1 MTRML
6 KYLKKSW
13 PALLLVIAMLAVQ
26 AMCELALPGYTARI
40 VNVGIQ
46 QQGIENSAP
55 LVLRAT
61 EMEALSYYML
71 STDYNDKVLPNYEQL
86 HIKEGTKYPLQA
98 AETLYELKKP
108 DAKTQV
114 ELDSIFSRAFM
125 IRMIAEGKIPE
136 SLSDTG
142 FGSMPADAFQLLASL
157 PNLSVKMRDAVL
169 NIARDQ
175 MAAIPDMALLQ
186 VSISYLQT
194 EYQAIGL
201 NNASL
206 QSGYIL
212 QAGLKMLGVALA
224 AMAAS
229 VIVGFLGSRISA
241 TLGRD
246 LRSRVFTKVVSFSQ
260 KEMDSF
266 STASL
271 ITRSTN
277 DIQQV
282 QTVMVF
288 LLRMV
293 IFAPIMGFGG
303 VFQVLRTNVSMTW
316 IIALAVGLLL
326 TLVATLYFVSM
337 PKFKKLQPYIDQLNL
352 VSREILTGLPVIR
365 AFGTQRK
372 EEERFDQANTV
383 LTKTHRFVTRMMSGM
398 MPLMMLIMNGISLL
412 ILWVGAR
419 QISEGAM
426 QVGDIMAFIQYAM
439 QIIMSFLMISFMSIM
454 LPRASVSAKRIDEVI
469 SSSSSIHDPD
479 SPAAFDAVQK
489 GVVRFED
496 VSFRYPDA
504 KEDMLSHI
512 SFTAQPGQTTAI
524 LGGTGS
530 GKSTLVQLIPRFFDV
545 TGGRITVDG
554 RDVREVSQHD
564 LRERIGYVPQKGILF
579 TGTIASNIAFGMENA
594 PQADIEKAAAIAQAS
609 GFIAEKPEGY
619 LDAISQGGTNVSGG
633 QKQRLAIAR
642 AIMKRPEIFIFDD
655 SFSALDYRTDVALR
669 TALKQ
674 ETSNSTV
681 IIVAQRIN
689 TVLNAEQIIV
699 LDEGK
704 VAGIGNHAALM
715 QNCEVYRQ
723 IAMSQLSKE
732 ELAHAEQ

>member
-6 KYLKKSW
+6 KYLRKSW
-13 PALLLVIAMLAVQ
+13 PALLLVIFMLTVQ
-26 AMCELALPGYTARI
+26 AMSELALPGYTARI

-46 QQGIENSAP
+46 QQGIESP
-55 LVLRAT
+55 SPIVIRAK
-61 EMEALSYYML
+61 ELEALSVFIL
-71 STDYNDKVLPNYEQL
+71 STDYNDKVLPNYELLPIQ
-86 HIKEGTKYPLQA
+86 EGTKYPLQA
-98 AETLYELKKP
+98 SEQLYDLKKV
-108 DAKTQV
+108 DEETRAF
-114 ELDSIFSRAFM
+114 LDTIFSRAFL

-136 SLSDTG
+136 SLSESG
-142 FGSMPADAFQLLASL
+142 FASMPADAFQLLAGL
-157 PNLSVKMRDAVL
+157 PSLSVQMRDAVL
-169 NIARDQ
+169 NIAKDR
-175 MAAIPDMALLQ
+175 MAAVPDMALLQ
-186 VSISYLQT
+186 LSIPFVKA

-201 NNASL
+201 NTGSM

-212 QAGLKMLGVALA
+212 LAGLKMLGVALA

-229 VIVGFLGSRISA
+229 VSVGFLGSRISA

-246 LRSRVFTKVVSFSQ
+246 LRSRVFSKVVSFSQ

-293 IFAPIMGFGG
+293 IFAPIMGLGG
-303 VFQVLRTNVSMTW
+303 VIQVLRTNVSMTW

-326 TLVATLYFVSM
+326 TLVATLYFVSL

-365 AFGTQRK
+365 AFGTQKK
-372 EEERFDQANTV
+372 EEERFDKANTV

-412 ILWVGAR
+412 ILWVGAH

-469 SSSSSIHDPD
+469 SSPSSIHDPG
-479 SPAAFDAVQK
+479 SPAAFDTAQK
-489 GVVRFED
+489 GIVRFED

-504 KEDMLSHI
+504 KEDMLSHV
-512 SFTAQPGQTTAI
+512 SFSALPGQTTAI

-554 RDVREVSQHD
+554 RDVREVTQHD
-564 LRERIGYVPQKGILF
+564 LRERIGYVPQKGVLF
-579 TGTIASNIAFGMENA
+579 SGTIASNIAFGMEDA
-594 PQADIEKAAAIAQAS
+594 PQEDVEKAAAIAQAS
-609 GFIAEKPEGY
+609 GFISEKPDGY
-619 LDAISQGGTNVSGG
+619 SDAIAQGGGNVSGG

-642 AIMKRPEIFIFDD
+642 AVMKKPEIFIFDD
-655 SFSALDYRTDVALR
+655 SFSALDYKTDVALR

-681 IIVAQRIN
+681 IIVAQRIS
-689 TVLNAEQIIV
+689 TVLHAEQIIV

-704 VAGIGNHAALM
+704 VAGIGSHAELM
-715 QNCEVYRQ
+715 ESCEVYRQ

-732 ELAHAEQ
+732 ELAHAE

>member
-13 PALLLVIAMLAVQ
+13 PALLLVVALLALQ
-26 AMCELALPGYTARI
+26 AMCELALPSYTARI

-55 LVLRAT
+55 TVIRAK
-61 EMEALSYYML
+61 ELEALSNFIL
-71 STDYNDKVLPNYEQL
+71 STDYNTAVLPNYEL
-86 HIKEGTKYPLQA
+86 LSIKEGTRYPLQSSEA
-98 AETLYELKKP
+98 LYELKKV
-108 DAKTQV
+108 DEDTLAS
-114 ELDSIFSRAFM
+114 LNGIFSRAFLV
-125 IRMIAEGKIPE
+125 RMIGEGKIPE
-136 SLSDTG
+136 SMAQAGLG
-142 FGSMPADAFQLLASL
+142 NMPAFVTEMLAGLPDMAAPDRDRLLSMAKTQL
-157 PNLSVKMRDAVL
+157 
-169 NIARDQ
+169 
-175 MAAIPDMALLQ
+175 AAIPDMALLQ
-186 VSISYLQT
+186 VSIPYLHA
-194 EYQAIGL
+194 EYQAIGM
-201 NNASL
+201 S
-206 QSGYIL
+206 SGSVQTNFIL
-212 QAGLKMLGVALA
+212 LAGLKMLGVALA

-229 VIVGFLGSRISA
+229 VGVGYLGSRISA
-241 TLGRD
+241 TLGRT
-246 LRSRVFTKVVSFSQ
+246 LRSRVFSKVVSFSQ

-293 IFAPIMGFGG
+293 IFAPIMGLGG

-326 TLVATLYFVSM
+326 ALVGTLYFVSL

-352 VSREILTGLPVIR
+352 VAREILTGLPVIR
-365 AFGTQRK
+365 AFGTEKK
-372 EEERFDQANTV
+372 EEERFDKANTV

-398 MPLMMLIMNGISLL
+398 MPLMMLIMNGITLL
-412 ILWVGAR
+412 ILWVGAH
-419 QISEGAM
+419 QISGGTM

-439 QIIMSFLMISFMSIM
+439 QIIMAFLMISFMSIM

-469 SSSSSIHDPD
+469 SSTLSIHDPEA
-479 SPAAFDAVQK
+479 PTGFDAAQK

-512 SFTAQPGQTTAI
+512 SFTALPGQTTAI

-530 GKSTLVQLIPRFFDV
+530 GKSTLIQLIPRFFDV

-554 RDVREVSQHD
+554 QDVRNVSQHD
-564 LRERIGYVPQKGILF
+564 LRERIGYVPQKGVLF
-579 TGTIASNIAFGMENA
+579 SGTIASNIAFGMEDI
-594 PQADIEKAAAIAQAS
+594 PQEEMEKAAAIAQAS
-609 GFIAEKPEGY
+609 DFIAEKPEGY
-619 LDAISQGGTNVSGG
+619 EDTISQGGANVSGG

-642 AIMKRPEIFIFDD
+642 AVMKRPEIFIFDD
-655 SFSALDYRTDVALR
+655 SFSALDYKTDVALR
-669 TALKQ
+669 SALKK
-674 ETSNSTV
+674 ETSDSTV

-689 TVLNAEQIIV
+689 TVLHAEQIIV

-704 VAGIGNHAALM
+704 VAGIGSHEELM
-715 QNCEVYRQ
+715 ENNEVYRQ

-732 ELAHAEQ
+732 ELAHAK

>member
-1 MTRML
+1 ML

-13 PALLLVIAMLAVQ
+13 PALLLVVLMLALQ
-26 AMCELALPGYTARI
+26 AMCELALPGYTAKI

-46 QQGIENSAP
+46 QQGIESSSP
-55 LVLRAT
+55 QVIRAK
-61 EMEALSYYML
+61 ELEALSVYML
-71 STDYNDKVLPNYEQL
+71 STDYNSKVLPNYEQL
-86 HIKEGTKYPLQA
+86 PVKEGTRYPLQA
-98 AETLYELKKP
+98 TEALYELKKV
-108 DAKTQV
+108 DEDTRNS
-114 ELDSIFSRAFM
+114 LNSIFSKAFL
-125 IRMIAEGKIPE
+125 IRMLAEGKIPE
-136 SLSDTG
+136 SMSGMGLG
-142 FGSMPADAFQLLASL
+142 GMPASALQVLGTLHNLPVQL
-157 PNLSVKMRDAVL
+157 RDPVL
-169 NIARDQ
+169 NIAHSQ
-175 MAAIPDMALLQ
+175 MAAIPAAALIQ
-186 VSISYLQT
+186 VSIPYLNA
-194 EYQAIGL
+194 EYQAVGL
-201 NNASL
+201 NSGSL
-206 QSGYIL
+206 QSNYIL
-212 QAGLKMLGVALA
+212 LAGLKMLGVALA
-224 AMAAS
+224 SMAAS
-229 VIVGFLGSRISA
+229 VSVGFLGSRISA

-246 LRSRVFTKVVSFSQ
+246 LRSRVFSRVVSFSQ

-293 IFAPIMGFGG
+293 IYAPIMGLGG
-303 VFQVLRTNVSMTW
+303 VFQVLRTNTSMTW

-326 TLVATLYFVSM
+326 ALVGTLYFVSL

-365 AFGTQRK
+365 AFGTEKK
-372 EEERFDQANTV
+372 EEERFDKANKV

-398 MPLMMLIMNGISLL
+398 MPLMMLIMNGVTLL
-412 ILWVGAR
+412 ILWVGAH

-439 QIIMSFLMISFMSIM
+439 QIIMAFLMISFMSIM
-454 LPRASVSAKRIDEVI
+454 LPRASVSAKRVDEVI
-469 SSSSSIHDPD
+469 TSPSSINDPD
-479 SPAAFDAVQK
+479 SSAEFDANQK

-512 SFTAQPGQTTAI
+512 SFAALPGQTTAI

-545 TGGRITVDG
+545 TSGRITVDG
-554 RDVREVSQHD
+554 RDVREVSQHN
-564 LRERIGYVPQKGILF
+564 LRDRLGYIPQKGVLF
-579 TGTIASNIAFGMENA
+579 SGTIASNISFGVESA
-594 PQADIEKAAAIAQAS
+594 SQDEIEKAAAIAQAS
-609 GFIAEKPEGY
+609 DFITEKPEGY
-619 LDAISQGGTNVSGG
+619 EDAISQGGVNVSGG

-642 AIMKRPEIFIFDD
+642 AILKKPEIFIFDD
-655 SFSALDYRTDVALR
+655 SFSALDYKTDVTLR
-669 TALKQ
+669 TALKR
-674 ETSNSTV
+674 ETASSTV
-681 IIVAQRIN
+681 IIVAQRIS
-689 TVLNAEQIIV
+689 TVLHAEQIIV

-704 VAGIGNHAALM
+704 VAGIGNHAKLM
-715 QNCEVYRQ
+715 ETCDVYRQ

-732 ELAHAEQ
+732 ELAHAE

>member
-13 PALLLVIAMLAVQ
+13 PALLLVVLMLAVQ
-26 AMCELALPGYTARI
+26 AMCELALPGYTAKI

-46 QQGIENSAP
+46 QQGIESASP
-55 LVLRAT
+55 TVIRAK
-61 EMEALSYYML
+61 ELEALSVYML
-71 STDYNDKVLPNYEQL
+71 SSDYNSKVLPNYEQL
-86 HIKEGTKYPLQA
+86 LIKEGTRYTLQA
-98 AETLYELKKP
+98 SEALYELKKV
-108 DAKTQV
+108 DEDTLKN
-114 ELDSIFSRAFM
+114 LDGIFSHAFL
-125 IRMIAEGKIPE
+125 IRMVAEGKIPE
-136 SLSDTG
+136 SMSKAG
-142 FGSMPADAFQLLASL
+142 IGSL
-157 PNLSVKMRDAVL
+157 PANASQMLGSLLTLPAILRDPL
-169 NIARDQ
+169 LTNINKQ
-175 MAAIPDMALLQ
+175 MAAIPDAALVQ
-186 VSISYLQT
+186 VSIPYLNA

-201 NNASL
+201 NTGSM
-206 QSGYIL
+206 QSNFIL
-212 QAGLKMLGVALA
+212 LAGLKMLGVALA
-224 AMAAS
+224 SMAAS
-229 VIVGFLGSRISA
+229 VSVGFLGSRISA

-246 LRSRVFTKVVSFSQ
+246 LRSRVFSKVVSFSQ
-260 KEMDSF
+260 KEMDNF

-293 IFAPIMGFGG
+293 IYAPIMGLGG

-326 TLVATLYFVSM
+326 ALVGTLYFVSL

-365 AFGTQRK
+365 AFGTQKK
-372 EEERFDQANTV
+372 EEERFDKANTI

-398 MPLMMLIMNGISLL
+398 MPLMMLIMNGVSLL
-412 ILWVGAR
+412 ILWVGAH

-439 QIIMSFLMISFMSIM
+439 QIIMAFLMISFMSIM
-454 LPRASVSAKRIDEVI
+454 LPRASVSAKRVDEVI
-469 SSSSSIHDPD
+469 SSTLSINDPG
-479 SPAAFDAVQK
+479 SPAGFDENQK
-489 GVVRFED
+489 GVVRFEN

-504 KEDMLSHI
+504 KEDMLSGV
-512 SFTAQPGQTTAI
+512 SFTALPGRTTAI

-545 TGGRITVDG
+545 TSGRITVDG
-554 RDVREVSQHD
+554 RDIREVTQHD
-564 LRERIGYVPQKGILF
+564 LRERIGYVPQKGVLF
-579 TGTIASNIAFGMENA
+579 SGTIASNISFGAESA
-594 PQADIEKAAAIAQAS
+594 PQEDIEKAAAIAQAS
-609 GFIAEKPEGY
+609 DFIAEKPDGFE
-619 LDAISQGGTNVSGG
+619 DAIAQGGANVSGG

-642 AIMKRPEIFIFDD
+642 AILKKPEIFIFDD
-655 SFSALDYRTDVALR
+655 SFSAVDYKTDVALR
-669 TALKQ
+669 SALKR

-681 IIVAQRIN
+681 IIVAQRIS
-689 TVLNAEQIIV
+689 TVLHAEQIIV

-704 VAGIGNHAALM
+704 VAGMGSHAELM
-715 QNCEVYRQ
+715 ENCEVYRQ

-732 ELAHAEQ
+732 ELAHAE

>member
-13 PALLLVIAMLAVQ
+13 PALLLVVLMLVVQ
-26 AMCELALPGYTARI
+26 AMCELALPSYTARI

-46 QQGIENSAP
+46 QQGIESSSP
-55 LVLRAT
+55 TVIRAKELET
-61 EMEALSYYML
+61 LSVYML
-71 STDYNDKVLPNYEQL
+71 SSDYNNKVLPNYEQL
-86 HIKEGTKYPLQA
+86 PLKEGTRYSLQA
-98 AETLYELKKP
+98 SEALFELKMVDEDTRKS
-108 DAKTQV
+108 
-114 ELDSIFSRAFM
+114 LDIIFSHAFL
-125 IRMIAEGKIPE
+125 IRMVAEGKIPE
-136 SLSDTG
+136 SMSKAGIGNL
-142 FGSMPADAFQLLASL
+142 PANATQILGNLLTL
-157 PNLSVKMRDAVL
+157 PAILRDPIL
-169 NIARDQ
+169 TNINKQ
-175 MAAIPDMALLQ
+175 MESIPDAALIQ
-186 VSISYLQT
+186 VSIPYLNA

-201 NNASL
+201 NSGSM
-206 QSGYIL
+206 QSNFIL
-212 QAGLKMLGVALA
+212 LAGLKMLGIALA
-224 AMAAS
+224 SMAAS
-229 VIVGFLGSRISA
+229 VSVGFLGSRISA

-246 LRSRVFTKVVSFSQ
+246 LRSRVFSKVVSFSQ
-260 KEMDSF
+260 KEMDNF

-293 IFAPIMGFGG
+293 IYAPIMGLGG

-326 TLVATLYFVSM
+326 ALVGTLYFVSL

-365 AFGTQRK
+365 AFGTQKK
-372 EEERFDQANTV
+372 EEERFDKANTI

-412 ILWVGAR
+412 ILWVGAH

-439 QIIMSFLMISFMSIM
+439 QIIMAFLMISFMSIM
-454 LPRASVSAKRIDEVI
+454 LPRASVSAKRVDEVI
-469 SSSSSIHDPD
+469 SCTASINDPV
-479 SPAAFDAVQK
+479 SPAEFNNGQT

-512 SFTAQPGQTTAI
+512 SFTAMPGQTTAI

-545 TGGRITVDG
+545 SSGSIKVDG
-554 RDVREVSQHD
+554 RDVREVTQHN
-564 LRERIGYVPQKGILF
+564 LRERIGYVPQKGVLF
-579 TGTIASNIAFGMENA
+579 SGTIASNISFGVESS
-594 PQADIEKAAAIAQAS
+594 PQEGIEKAAAIAQAS
-609 GFIAEKPEGY
+609 DFIAEKPDGY
-619 LDAISQGGTNVSGG
+619 EDAIAQGGANVSGG

-642 AIMKRPEIFIFDD
+642 AILKNPEIFIFDD
-655 SFSALDYRTDVALR
+655 SFSALDYKTDVALR
-669 TALKQ
+669 SALKR
-674 ETSNSTV
+674 ETANSTV
-681 IIVAQRIN
+681 IIVAQRIS
-689 TVLNAEQIIV
+689 TVLHAEQIIV

-704 VAGIGNHAALM
+704 LAGIGNHSELM
-715 QNCEVYRQ
+715 ENCEVYRQ

-732 ELAHAEQ
+732 ELAHAE

>member
-13 PALLLVIAMLAVQ
+13 PALLLVVAMLAVQ

-40 VNVGIQ
+40 VNIGIQ
-46 QQGIENSAP
+46 QQGIESP
-55 LVLRAT
+55 SPTVIRLKEL
-61 EMEALSYYML
+61 EALSVFML
-71 STDYNDKVLPNYEQL
+71 STDYNDKVLPNYEQMPVG
-86 HIKEGTKYPLQA
+86 EGTKYPLQSSEVLYERKQVDE
-98 AETLYELKKP
+98 ETL
-108 DAKTQV
+108 AA
-114 ELDSIFSRAFM
+114 LDGIFSRAFL
-125 IRMIAEGKIPE
+125 IRMMAEGKIPE
-136 SLSDTG
+136 SLSEAG
-142 FGSMPADAFQLLASL
+142 FSNMPADAFQLLANLPSL
-157 PNLSVKMRDAVL
+157 TVQMRDAVL
-169 NIARDQ
+169 NIAKDR
-175 MAAIPDMALLQ
+175 MASVPDAALLQ
-186 VSISYLQT
+186 VSIPFLQA
-194 EYQAIGL
+194 EYQAIGM
-201 NNASL
+201 NTASM

-212 QAGLKMLGVALA
+212 LSGLKMLGVALA

-229 VIVGFLGSRISA
+229 VIVGYLGSRIA
-241 TLGRD
+241 AALGRD
-246 LRSRVFTKVVSFSQ
+246 LRSRVFSKVVSFSQ

-271 ITRSTN
+271 ITRTTN

-293 IFAPIMGFGG
+293 IFAPIMGLGG

-326 TLVATLYFVSM
+326 TLVGTLYFVSL

-365 AFGTQRK
+365 AFGTQKK

-419 QISEGAM
+419 QISGGAM
-426 QVGDIMAFIQYAM
+426 QVGDMMAFIQYAM
-439 QIIMSFLMISFMSIM
+439 QIIMSFLMISFLSIM
-454 LPRASVSAKRIDEVI
+454 LPRASISAKRIDEVI
-469 SSSSSIHDPD
+469 SCSVSIHDPD
-479 SPAAFDAVQK
+479 SPAAFDPAQK

-504 KEDMLSHI
+504 REDMLSHV
-512 SFTAQPGQTTAI
+512 SFTAMPGQTTAI

-554 RDVREVSQHD
+554 RDVRAVSQHD
-564 LRERIGYVPQKGILF
+564 LRECIGYVPQKGVLF
-579 TGTIASNIAFGMENA
+579 SGTIASNVAFGLQDA
-594 PQADIEKAAAIAQAS
+594 PQEDIEKAAAIAQAS
-609 GFIAEKPEGY
+609 DFIAEKPDGY
-619 LDAISQGGTNVSGG
+619 QDAIAQGGANVSGG
-633 QKQRLAIAR
+633 QRQRLAIAR
-642 AIMKRPEIFIFDD
+642 AVMKKPEIFIFDD
-655 SFSALDYRTDVALR
+655 SFSALDYKTDVALR
-669 TALKQ
+669 TALKR

-681 IIVAQRIN
+681 IIVAQRIS
-689 TVLNAEQIIV
+689 TVLHAEQIIV

-704 VAGIGNHAALM
+704 VAGIGSHAELM
-715 QNCEVYRQ
+715 ESCEVYRQ

-732 ELAHAEQ
+732 ELAHAE